1 MIDLLSML
9 PAHAVPNAIGS
20 FEADPLTPTLSRE
33 GRGNI
38 DPTRSTQLS
47 LEFDGRASVTDPVP
61 FFLDDRDVIAQPG
74 ETIWEV
80 AKRTGTLIP
89 HLCHRD
95 APGYR
100 PDGNCR
106 LCMVEIKGE
115 RVLAPSCLRTP
126 LPGMQVQTRSER
138 ARKARRMVLELL
150 LADQPPRERAHDPHS
165 LFWRWADD
173 AGLTASRFSA
183 RPLTDPDRSHPAMA
197 VHLDACIHCGLCVR
211 ACREVQVND
220 VIGMAHRNIRAKV
233 VFDFDDPMGD
243 STCVAC
249 GECVQACPTGALMPA
264 SVLDERGVHTGRPER
279 SVELAVSLLRGR
291 LPGHLPRAATTASFT
306 STDGTVRPTE
316 IVCASRAAS
325 ASTT

>member
-1 MIDLLSML
+1 
-9 PAHAVPNAIGS
+9 
-20 FEADPLTPTLSRE
+20 
-33 GRGNI
+33 
-38 DPTRSTQLS
+38 
-47 LEFDGRASVTDPVP
+47 VTDPVH
-61 FFLDDRDVIAQPG
+61 FFLDDKDVMAEAG

-106 LCMVEIKGE
+106 VCMVEIKGE
-115 RVLAPSCLRTP
+115 RFLAPSCLRTP
-126 LPGMQVQTRSER
+126 LPAIQVLTQSER

-150 LADQPPRERAHDPHS
+150 LADQPPRERAHDPDS

-173 AGLTASRFSA
+173 AGLAASRFHT
-183 RPLTDPDRSHPAMA
+183 RNIPTPDRSHPAMA

-220 VIGMAHRNIRAKV
+220 VIGIAGRNIRAKV
-233 VFDFDDPMGD
+233 VFDFDDPMGN

-264 SVLDERGVHTGRPER
+264 SVVDEVGVHTARPER
-279 SVELAVSLLRGR
+279 SDARSHTTL
-291 LPGHLPRAATTASFT
+291 ATTASFL
-306 STDGTVRPTE
+306 STDGTALPTA
-316 IVCASRAAS
+316 IVCASRVAS
-325 ASTT
+325 ASTTSAMRIA